1 MLLKLDFKKSILST
15 WLLIFFTITVVLS
28 AGISQFFQAPK
39 NVKAELAFYQN
50 LFKPG
55 EILGL
60 KKLILKNSLGTFEFE
75 RLDHNPESPWEIISP
90 RKLPANSA
98 VINELIKELE
108 NIKIKAVH
116 PLDSINISNYS
127 LDNPY
132 LELSLIN
139 HENKSSDLV
148 FGLINPIDNS
158 TFVTLSGQKAIYHI
172 DNIKT
177 TYAKLELTKLVDTRI
192 FTLAFKDVA
201 KIEIFKIVN
210 NRKRPNL
217 YLEKVDNIWLGV
229 NKLALDE
236 KKVETFLEQFSSIKT
251 NIILDKVSEK
261 QQEEIAR
268 YFKDPLYNITI
279 TTKAGR
285 AYHYETS
292 ALVKKLPN
300 LKLERWKNILFKAK
314 ERNVVYILR
323 KEKTKLFNQTSKKMK
338 ALPIK
343 KLFY

>member
-1 MLLKLDFKKSILST
+1 MLLKIDLKKSILST
-15 WLLIFFTITVVLS
+15 WLLILFVITVVLS

-55 EILGL
+55 EILSL
-60 KKLILKNSLGTFEFE
+60 KRLILKNSLGTFEFE
-75 RLDHNPESPWEIISP
+75 KQDHNPESPWYIVSP

-98 VINELIKELE
+98 VLNELIKELE
-108 NIKIKAVH
+108 SIKIKAVH

-139 HENKSSDLV
+139 HENKSSDLT

-172 DNIKT
+172 DNIRN

-192 FTLAFKDVA
+192 FTLTFKDVV
-201 KIEIFKIVN
+201 KIEIFKLVN
-210 NRKRPNL
+210 TKKRLNL
-217 YLEKVDNIWLGV
+217 SLVKNNNVWLGK

-236 KKVETFLEQFSSIKT
+236 KKIKKFVDQFSSIKT
-251 NIILDKVSEK
+251 NIILDEVSEK
-261 QQEEIAR
+261 QQEEITR

-279 TTKAGR
+279 TTKSGR
-285 AYHYETS
+285 VHHYETS
-292 ALVKKLPN
+292 ALVKKLSG

-314 ERNVVYILR
+314 EKNVVYILR
-323 KEKTKLFNQTSKKMK
+323 KEKTKIFNQTAKKMK